1 MVISIVGRYHR
12 PRRSLNGRES
22 KALHARPQPGG
33 AAAERIPPP
42 SKEMLVSKIGDK
54 VIREPIPGEELSF
67 DVKAWRAKL
76 DALSARDFSPKACRK
91 KFRPRRLP
99 EA

>member
-1 MVISIVGRYHR
+1 M
-12 PRRSLNGRES
+12 
-22 KALHARPQPGG
+22 
-33 AAAERIPPP
+33 
-42 SKEMLVSKIGDK
+42 SKIGDK
-54 VIREPIPGEELSF
+54 VIREPIPGEELLF

-76 DALSARDFSPKACRK
+76 DALGARDFSPKVCRK